1 MVACRQRLL
10 SVTSS
15 NLHPLSIAALKD
27 ICRRNLIPGYAE
39 VTTKP
44 ELLDL
49 MRRWECAPDDLQS
62 WWCQMCRICAIFMHF
77 FSSGLIW
84 GRIFWWKM
92 ITQKPLQLMIV
103 VPVVRMYMEAPEYI
117 NEHVINMSVDP
128 CFWFVCYMTSIC
140 VTFGIVFGLIPEQ
153 LWYATLE
160 ETLEASHSTIGAN
173 ELIWDHMN
181 MGSFLSILAL
191 HWPVLLMGFVLKA
204 IPLPQLGYP
213 LLL

>member
-15 NLHPLSIAALKD
+15 DLHPLSIAVLKD
-27 ICRRNLIPGYAE
+27 ICRRHLIPGYAE
-39 VTTKP
+39 LTTKP

-49 MRRWECAPDDLQS
+49 MQRWECAPDDLQS
-62 WWCQMCRICAIFMHF
+62 IFMHF

-84 GRIFWWKM
+84 GRIFWCKM
-92 ITQKPLQLMIV
+92 ITQKPLQLIIV
-103 VPVVRMYMEAPEYI
+103 LPVVRMYLEAPYYI
-117 NEHVINMSVDP
+117 NQHVINISVDP

-213 LLL
+213 FLL

>member
-15 NLHPLSIAALKD
+15 DLHPLSIAVLKD
-27 ICRRNLIPGYAE
+27 ICRRHLIPGYAE
-39 VTTKP
+39 LTTKP

-49 MRRWECAPDDLQS
+49 MQRWECAPDDLQS
-62 WWCQMCRICAIFMHF
+62 IFMHF